1 MRWNNL
7 VNPSAR
13 SGLSGGWPTS
23 GASHESR
30 FLEPGVDGTDSRPS
44 TGSTVSAATSRS
56 IAIASPPGLCASTVG
71 ASGNARGWHP
81 QARSRQRQG
90 RNRWPRAEVVPVRPR
105 GPEPQH
111 LPTDVPS
118 KRRWRSPV
126 HRAWERGSRR
136 GWTSHCLEDR
146 STDAP
151 VALFQATNRLYSH
164 RTRPPIRGTG
174 ANVGPTKSK

>member
-1 MRWNNL
+1 MHRTNHGFWNLALTGPIPDQAL
-7 VNPSAR
+7 VQRCLQPPAGPLQLPLPQVSVHQPLAPAKCAWVASTSTFSPAARAQSMASCR
-13 SGLSGGWPTS
+13 SGSS
-23 GASHESR
+23 
-30 FLEPGVDGTDSRPS
+30 
-44 TGSTVSAATSRS
+44 SA
-56 IAIASPPGLCASTVG
+56 
-71 ASGNARGWHP
+71 
-81 QARSRQRQG
+81 Q
-90 RNRWPRAEVVPVRPR
+90 

-174 ANVGPTKSK
+174 AMSGRRNRNNPDDRQFFRRH